1 MKKLDTRSITALG
14 LLVAVEIVALP
25 LLLHQRLGSE
35 DRLQLPASGGRSHAA
50 RTAGGRRSGRRE
62 RLRRGGAVS
71 HRGVFPRL
79 HPDGLSLRPRVRVA
93 ATPPPNG
100 GPRSGC
106 GPAPPAGAGPAHQLV
121 LDLRPVQRTL
131 CPLLGTRV
139 LQCAVLAPVEFLTIG
154 ILAGFWNGSES
165 RQWHERTGS
174 AGLSPRGRL
183 AGQPAGAVPHP
194 GAYGPAGEIRRDLR
208 FVHVAG
214 TNGKRLHLGD
224 ALRDSHRRRVQD
236 GAVHLPRICSGT
248 TSGSR

>member
-1 MKKLDTRSITALG
+1 MDPPCAGLFETTGPVRVGTARQVPANGKLLPDEEASRLAVLFRIRCHKEGASPLWRTTEGDVLYEKTGYQIHHRSGTAG
-14 LLVAVEIVALP
+14 GGGNRALP

-131 CPLLGTRV
+131 CPAAGDPGP
-139 LQCAVLAPVEFLTIG
+139 AVRGPR
-154 ILAGFWNGSES
+154 AGG
-165 RQWHERTGS
+165 
-174 AGLSPRGRL
+174 
-183 AGQPAGAVPHP
+183 VPDNRHP
-194 GAYGPAGEIRRDLR
+194 G
-208 FVHVAG
+208 
-214 TNGKRLHLGD
+214 
-224 ALRDSHRRRVQD
+224 
-236 GAVHLPRICSGT
+236 
-248 TSGSR
+248 